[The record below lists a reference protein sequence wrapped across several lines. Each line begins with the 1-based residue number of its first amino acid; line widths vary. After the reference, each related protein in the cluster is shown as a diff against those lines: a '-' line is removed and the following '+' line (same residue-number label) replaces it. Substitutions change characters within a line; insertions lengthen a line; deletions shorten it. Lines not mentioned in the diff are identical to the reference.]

1 MKIKVDEKEYK
12 ALIARVETLEAKVEL
27 SQDYATI
34 LMERM
39 RGEIE
44 QFFDNKCRVVMVK
57 RDKNEIVS
65 ELRRQA
71 IDNIFKEDS

>member
-27 SQDYATI
+27 LQDYATI

-44 QFFDNKCRVVMVK
+44 QFFDNKC
-57 RDKNEIVS
+57 
-65 ELRRQA
+65 
-71 IDNIFKEDS
+71 